1 MFMQQRAEQFRD
13 DAPMTAAEAASII
26 LDGVR
31 EERWRILVGK
41 DAEALD
47 RLVRE
52 NPEEA
57 YEPSFMEKLLAQSE
71 WALGN

>member
-1 MFMQQRAEQFRD
+1 
-13 DAPMTAAEAASII
+13 MTAAEAATII

-31 EERWRILVGK
+31 NNTWRILVGQ
-41 DAEALD
+41 DAEILD

-57 YEPSFMEKLLAQSE
+57 YEPSFMEQFVAQAD